1 VTVARLQ
8 ILQLPEGTGDE
19 RPPYLLIVDE
29 LPTGD
34 EQLDM
39 LRRDLADND
48 ITARVGAR
56 GALCFEGT
64 VTVPANEI
72 GRQVEPLLRVGE
84 FEGDEEIL
92 RLAEERDELHA
103 EIGLAHGQLHSAAL
117 SAIRGKHA
125 TIRELIERAEKAEAE
140 RDRDRHRIT
149 VADAQISRVRALIT
163 ERRTEVA
170 EFEAENKPSG
180 WSDAV
185 TVTCD
190 KVSDA
195 LRIFPPSTPVPE
207 VGP

>member
-1 VTVARLQ
+1 MARLQ
-8 ILQLPEGTGDE
+8 ILQLPEGAGDD
-19 RPPYLLIVDE
+19 RPPYVLVIDQVPSDE
-29 LPTGD
+29 TKFD
-34 EQLDM
+34 AI
-39 LRRDLADND
+39 RRDLLSDGDLAP
-48 ITARVGAR
+48 RLGAR
-56 GALCFEGT
+56 AVLCFEET
-64 VTVPANEI
+64 VSIPANEALPL
-72 GRQVEPLLRVGE
+72 PLLST
-84 FEGDEEIL
+84 EGDEEIL

-125 TIRELIERAEKAEAE
+125 MIRELIERAEQAEAE

-149 VADAQISRVRALIT
+149 VADAQISRVRAAIT

-190 KVSDA
+190 RVRDA
-195 LRIFPPSTPVPE
+195 LRIFPPSESVPE
-207 VGP
+207 VSP